1 MNWGCLKLLL
11 HPCSSLCH
19 LRNSESS
26 QFSSFKVERDVT
38 HECPLSSDRCL
49 FAACHLPVLCW
60 KNGVLEWSDLRFI
73 RLTCELFYS
82 ARPSYPGVPVL
93 VQTLVLPSLRVS
105 SAFLLLSSSSSPLCS
120 VHCPGLLV
128 MFCEVSFNTLLFHS
142 IQWRLYGKNVLCSFF
157 FLLRSRSH
165 TYCVFVWGDLLV
177 LRRLCF
183 QWDQLYVT
191 LLWGFGIWIGRT
203 TETSWSQSHF
213 AVFLRRRALLY
224 VLSVVIASWRNSKSS
239 NLRLETALDV
249 CGQ

>member
-26 QFSSFKVERDVT
+26 QFSSFKVERDVP
-38 HECPLSSDRCL
+38 HECPLSSDCCL
-49 FAACHLPVLCW
+49 SAASRLPVLCW

-105 SAFLLLSSSSSPLCS
+105 SSFLLLSSSSSPLCS

-128 MFCEVSFNTLLFHS
+128 TFCEVSFNTLLFRS

-157 FLLRSRSH
+157 FSSALSLS
-165 TYCVFVWGDLLV
+165 YW
-177 LRRLCF
+177 LCF
-183 QWDQLYVT
+183 CLRWSSGSQETLFPVRPTVCYTPLGFRDLNRQDHRDELVAVT
-191 LLWGFGIWIGRT
+191 W
-203 TETSWSQSHF
+203 
-213 AVFLRRRALLY
+213 VFLRRRALLY